1 MRNEEKHA
9 LRRELRRAR
18 AQMGH
23 QGRLAAGQTINRLL
37 KRYIKR
43 GRKIGV
49 YWPMGK
55 ELRLDGFVR
64 AAQKRGAKLYLPY
77 IEPRSRRMWFT
88 PYPESGMERERIRGR
103 ARLNVPQFAGRKI
116 RVHGLSVLF
125 VPLVGIDREGYRLG
139 QAGGY
144 YDATLAAMKYRLQ
157 AKTVGVGFACQLVDR
172 LPVEEHDR
180 PLGGFV
186 SEVGVLCF

>member
-64 AAQKRGAKLYLPY
+64 AAPKPRCKTLSALY
-77 IEPRSRRMWFT
+77 RT
-88 PYPESGMERERIRGR
+88 
-103 ARLNVPQFAGRKI
+103 AFAAD
-116 RVHGLSVLF
+116 VV
-125 VPLVGIDREGYRLG
+125 Y
-139 QAGGY
+139 A
-144 YDATLAAMKYRLQ
+144 
-157 AKTVGVGFACQLVDR
+157 
-172 LPVEEHDR
+172 
-180 PLGGFV
+180 V
-186 SEVGVLCF
+186 S

>member
-172 LPVEEHDR
+172 LPREAHDL
-180 PLGGFV
+180 PLDGFV
-186 SEVGVLCF
+186 SEAWILCF

>member
-103 ARLNVPQFAGRKI
+103 AKLNVPQFAGRKR

-144 YDATLAAMKYRLQ
+144 YDATLSAMKYRLQ

-172 LPVEEHDR
+172 LPREPHDL
-180 PLGGFV
+180 PLDGFV
-186 SEVGVLCF
+186 SEMGILCF